1 MSTNGHLPSMIID
14 DQEKKLFKV
23 NRQAFVSNDV
33 LDSEKQYLFNNCW
46 IYAGHVSEVA
56 DSGDYRTR
64 RVAGRPVII
73 SRGDDDKIRVMMNT
87 CPHRGATVRRE
98 PSGNSKI
105 HQCYY
110 HGWTFNNEGT
120 LIGLPGEN
128 AYENTEW
135 TREDN
140 CLTEAPKVESYRGLI
155 FASFNSNIQPLEDYL
170 AGAKEYLD
178 LVMDQTEVGMEV
190 VGGTQEYSM
199 KANWKLLIENS
210 IDGYHAPTTH
220 KRYFDF
226 IVGTNQLFYDMS
238 QGIPGSPHALGNGH
252 AVIEYDSPWG
262 RPIARWTPYFGEERK
277 EEFEVKKN
285 KLVERF
291 GEERAE
297 RISRYSRNLFIF
309 PNLIVNDIMAIT
321 IRTFFP
327 VTPDY
332 MEIRAWALAP
342 KDESPDD
349 RALRL
354 DNYLTFLGPGGYAT
368 PDDVEALEA
377 CQRGFAT
384 FRELQWSDISRGMG
398 RDDPKPD
405 DELQM
410 RTFWRQWNELM
421 TGRQLTPSMPQGVGI

>member
-1 MSTNGHLPSMIID
+1 MNPNGYVSDMIVD
-14 DQEKKLFKV
+14 DEHRKLFKV
-23 NRQAFVSNDV
+23 NRRAFVLPEV
-33 LDSEKQYLFNNCW
+33 LEAEKQYVFDTCW
-46 IYAGHVSEVA
+46 IYAGHESEIPEP
-56 DSGDYRTR
+56 GDYRVR

-73 SRGDDDKIRVMMNT
+73 SRGDDGEIRILMNS
-87 CPHRGATVRRE
+87 CPHRGAVVRRE
-98 PSGNSKI
+98 PAGNSKI

-110 HGWTFNNEGT
+110 HGWTFNNEGA

-135 TREDN
+135 TREDH
-140 CLTEAPKVESYRGLI
+140 CLSQAPRSDCYRGFI
-155 FASFNSNIQPLEDYL
+155 FAAFNPDIQDLPDYL

-178 LVMDQTEVGMEV
+178 LVADQSEVGMEV

-226 IVGTNQLFYDMS
+226 IVRTNQLFYDLS
-238 QGIPGSPHALGNGH
+238 AGIIGNGSALGNGH
-252 AVIEYDSPWG
+252 SVIEYDSPWG
-262 RPIARWTPYFGEERK
+262 RPIARWTPYFGEERQH
-277 EEFEVKKN
+277 EFELKKN

-297 RISRYSRNLFIF
+297 RIARYSRNLFIF
-309 PNLIVNDIMAIT
+309 PNLIINDIMAVT

-327 VTPDY
+327 FSPDY

-342 KDESPDD
+342 VEENAED
-349 RALRL
+349 RAFRL

-368 PDDVEALEA
+368 PDDVEALES

-384 FRELQWSDISRGMG
+384 FKEAQWSDISRGMG
-398 RDDPKPD
+398 REHPATD

-410 RTFWRQWNELM
+410 RSFWRQWNALI
-421 TGRQLTPSMPQGVGI
+421 TGKHTAPSYPQGVGI